1 MKIGYTGIIND
12 FYNPKELIMKSHFAT
27 WTIYFMVIV
36 LLVSSCAPTAAP
48 APAEPAAP
56 EATADIEA
64 TVNAALEATAAAQ
77 AGMQATI
84 DASVSSTVEAQPA
97 DEASD
102 EAGSAETADPAE
114 YVTMTEEEL
123 ALLIEDTVEEANTA
137 SQEMSTAAEQAASD
151 GEVSQDEINE
161 VYNYYYDA
169 EAALML
175 AEEMIDA
182 YMYFYG
188 DLAYAYLDLFYLV
201 EEDLSEL
208 AAYAAEIN
216 EILILVEQGITLSAD
231 DIDQMITAA
240 ANIQSYLVENQVNVA
255 NLSSTVQQQI
265 QDRAAAALG
274 AQANQ
279 VPGNI
284 RETLQA
290 GFQYADFVYSALGD
304 NQITLDELNT
314 IAQLGANAASGFSQ
328 FGGDNQSQLADLISG
343 AEGITANL
351 AQGQNMQAWDSVE
364 QLELGLGERPAG
376 ISRPERPERPS
387 RP

>member
-1 MKIGYTGIIND
+1 
-12 FYNPKELIMKSHFAT
+12 MKSHFAT